1 MKKRVFPTVAAILIS
16 TTALVV
22 LLCVLGRTS
31 PGVSSPALAAPL
43 QITPTVTLVDPASA
57 PNDLDTL
64 IAITGTDFVSV
75 PAVYLGDTSLSD
87 VEWVT
92 STVLRATVPWG
103 MDPGVYTL
111 TVSNP
116 GGESDDL
123 PNVFTVTQGI
133 GVWNATRLYG
143 GNVEWIVVNPLTPT
157 TV

>member
-1 MKKRVFPTVAAILIS
+1 M
-16 TTALVV
+16 
-22 LLCVLGRTS
+22 
-31 PGVSSPALAAPL
+31 
-43 QITPTVTLVDPASA
+43 QITPIVTLVDPSSA

-123 PNVFTVTQGI
+123 PNAFTVTQGI
-133 GVWNATRLYG
+133 GMWNATQIYG
-143 GNVEWIVVNPLTPT
+143 GKVGQVVINPITPT
-157 TV
+157 TVYAVAHEVGIFRSRNAGETWSLVYASDAHDLAVDPITQTTIY